1 MGRTI
6 AWVLSLGLLLVT
18 GFLGIR
24 NGVSDW
30 GEARTLLQRSVTG
43 GVFLYG
49 ALGLVTA
56 YGLFRRRR
64 WSFATAIAWALVV
77 TYVPGAA
84 IIGYADADTTM
95 GSAIAASAA
104 SALLALGVLWTTYVM
119 TRVRVPTG
127 QETRSNTMS
136 LTITSSAFQQGGS
149 IPARYTCEGQDVS
162 PPLAWS
168 GAPANTK
175 TFALIVDDPDAPDP
189 ARPQR
194 VYVHWVVYCIPATAT
209 SLKENASKSGMP
221 KGAVQGKNDWGKQ
234 EYGGP
239 CPPIGRHRYFFKFYA
254 LDTELT
260 GLGAATKADLERAMK
275 GRVIDTVELM
285 GTYQKA
291 ARE

>member
-6 AWVLSLGLLLVT
+6 AWVLSLGLLLLT
-18 GFLGIR
+18 GLLGIR

-30 GEARTLLQRSVTG
+30 GQAGTPLQQSVTG

-49 ALGLVTA
+49 ALGLITA

-64 WSFATAIAWALVV
+64 WSFATAITWALVV

-209 SLKENASKSGMP
+209 SFRENASKSGMP
-221 KGAVQGKNDWGKQ
+221 KGAVQGKNDWGKA

-239 CPPIGRHRYFFKFYA
+239 CPPIGRHRYFFKLYA
-254 LDTELT
+254 LDTDLT
-260 GLGAATKADLERAMK
+260 GLSTASKADVERAMK
-275 GRVIDTVELM
+275 GHVIDSGELV
-285 GTYQKA
+285 GTYEKA
-291 ARE
+291 AK